1 MKTHREA
8 GGSGMSVGSSAI
20 GSNRALALLLAAS
33 AACACGASNEPAPA
47 TAAAVTP
54 AEPDAE
60 SNAPEGAV
68 ESEPPAAA
76 DACAEGTC
84 THCGEA
90 LCLNGFYC
98 DEGAQAC
105 GWVPA
110 CAKEPNCEC
119 LQQALPGCSCEA
131 REGGLFVRCG

>member
-1 MKTHREA
+1 MKTQRTKTR
-8 GGSGMSVGSSAI
+8 GI
-20 GSNRALALLLAAS
+20 GLTGWAVL
-33 AACACGASNEPAPA
+33 GASVLCSCGSRNEPAPA
-47 TAAAVTP
+47 TAAAATP
-54 AEPDAE
+54 AATDEE
-60 SNAPEGAV
+60 SSARPEAV
-68 ESEPPAAA
+68 ESEPPPAA
-76 DACAEGTC
+76 DACAEGSC

-90 LCLNGFYC
+90 LCLTGFYC

-110 CAKEPNCEC
+110 CAKEPSCEC

>member
-1 MKTHREA
+1 MKT
-8 GGSGMSVGSSAI
+8 AI
-20 GSNRALALLLAAS
+20 GVKAVSNGLLGATLAFG
-33 AACACGASNEPAPA
+33 CGGSNEPAPA
-47 TAAAVTP
+47 TAAAVTSE
-54 AEPDAE
+54 AEAE
-60 SNAPEGAV
+60 QSTPEEAV
-68 ESEPPAAA
+68 ESEPPPAA

-84 THCGEA
+84 THCGDA

-110 CAKEPNCEC
+110 CAKEPSCEC